1 MPAYHFVAVN
11 NDGREKKGVIEAET
25 EKQARQLLR
34 NKSLVPIALR
44 QAQEK
49 KSTDKKNRFA
59 LFARKQGL
67 ASKDLALITRQ
78 FATLLAA
85 GLPVR

>member
-34 NKSLVPIALR
+34 NKSLVPITLR

-49 KSTDKKNRFA
+49 KSTDKKNRFT
-59 LFARKQGL
+59 LFTLKQGL
-67 ASKDLALITRQ
+67 EIGRAH
-78 FATLLAA
+78 
-85 GLPVR
+85 V